1 MVFRADVGGD
11 AGDAVGCAGFAFG
24 VLVPAAERGFDL
36 AGADAGPAGAV
47 EVRQDGAAD
56 VAGQV
61 AVWPGDAGGGGD
73 EVLRGLDGGLVAGPV
88 RVGAGHGLDGVSDGG
103 VQRLVEG
110 QQCPCFLL
118 DAGGV
123 AGTQDP
129 AVPQGVAQREVGDL
143 NRPPLMPVKRKLS
156 LA

>member
-1 MVFRADVGGD
+1 
-11 AGDAVGCAGFAFG
+11 
-24 VLVPAAERGFDL
+24 
-36 AGADAGPAGAV
+36 
-47 EVRQDGAAD
+47 
-56 VAGQV
+56 
-61 AVWPGDAGGGGD
+61 
-73 EVLRGLDGGLVAGPV
+73 
-88 RVGAGHGLDGVSDGG
+88 

>member
-11 AGDAVGCAGFAFG
+11 AGDAVRPRGFAVG

-47 EVRQDGAAD
+47 EAGEDSAAD

-73 EVLRGLDGGLVAGPV
+73 EVPGGLDGDLVAGPV
-88 RVGAGHGLDGVSDGG
+88 RVGAGDGLDGVGDRGA
-103 VQRLVEG
+103 QRLVNG
-110 QQCPCFLL
+110 QQRPCFLL
-118 DAGGV
+118 DPGGV
-123 AGTQDP
+123 PGAQYP
-129 AVPQGVAQREVGDL
+129 ALERGEVG
-143 NRPPLMPVKRKLS
+143 REE
-156 LA
+156 